1 MNENSNIGFIGLGNM
16 GKPIFDH
23 LNKKFSNIFC
33 FDQDTSKLKKNNFSS
48 SLIEIFEKCRVIIF
62 CIESNEQVIDIIKE
76 NKIKKNTIIVDLTSS
91 LPDLTRKISS
101 YLKKFESHYIDA
113 GMSGG
118 ASGASNGTLTL
129 MLGGSKTICKKID
142 FILKTF
148 AKNIFYLGK
157 SGNGHLMKLLHN
169 SVCHSIFLINCEIL
183 NVAKSYGITDTDV
196 IDVFNK
202 SNARSYISESRFP
215 NNILNGK
222 FNGKS
227 SIKNLK
233 KDLKMI
239 NLILKNSK
247 SKKKYTELSNEIL
260 SKIDE
265 KLNMKDFTNI
275 YKMWDK
281 I

>member
-1 MNENSNIGFIGLGNM
+1 MNKNSNIGFIGLGNM
-16 GKPIFDH
+16 GKPIFDN

-33 FDQDTSKLKKNNFSS
+33 FDRDTSKLKKNKFSS
-48 SLIEIFEKCRVIIF
+48 SIIEIFEKCKIIIF
-62 CIESNEQVIDIIKE
+62 CVESNEQIIDIIKE
-76 NKIKKNTIIVDLTSS
+76 NKIKKNTVIVDLTSS
-91 LPDLTRKISS
+91 LPDLTKKISS
-101 YLKKFESHYIDA
+101 YLEKYEAYYIDA

-118 ASGASNGTLTL
+118 ASGATNGTLTL

-142 FILKTF
+142 YILKTF

-157 SGNGHLMKLLHN
+157 SGNGHMMKLLHN

-233 KDLKMI
+233 KDLGMI
-239 NLILKNSK
+239 NLILKKSN

-260 SKIDE
+260 SKIDDN
-265 KLNMKDFTNI
+265 LDMKDFTNI

>member
-1 MNENSNIGFIGLGNM
+1 MY
-16 GKPIFDH
+16 KR
-23 LNKKFSNIFC
+23 
-33 FDQDTSKLKKNNFSS
+33 Q
-48 SLIEIFEKCRVIIF
+48 R
-62 CIESNEQVIDIIKE
+62 
-76 NKIKKNTIIVDLTSS
+76 KNTVIVDLTSS
-91 LPDLTRKISS
+91 LPDLTKKISS

-118 ASGASNGTLTL
+118 ASGATNGTLTL

-142 FILKTF
+142 FVLKTF

-260 SKIDE
+260 SEIDD
-265 KLNMKDFTNI
+265 KLNIEDFTNI
-275 YKMWDK
+275 YKLWDK

>member
-1 MNENSNIGFIGLGNM
+1 MNKNSNIGFIGLGNM
-16 GKPIFDH
+16 GKPIFDN

-33 FDQDTSKLKKNNFSS
+33 FDRDTSKLKKNKFSS
-48 SLIEIFEKCRVIIF
+48 SLIEIFEKCKIIIF
-62 CIESNEQVIDIIKE
+62 CVESNEQIIDIIKE
-76 NKIKKNTIIVDLTSS
+76 NKIKKNTVIVDLTSS
-91 LPDLTRKISS
+91 LPDLTKKISS
-101 YLKKFESHYIDA
+101 YLEKYKSYYIDA

-118 ASGASNGTLTL
+118 ASGATNGTLTL
-129 MLGGSKTICKKID
+129 MLGGSKTKCKKID
-142 FILKTF
+142 YILKTF

-157 SGNGHLMKLLHN
+157 SGNGHMMKLLHN

-183 NVAKSYGITDTDV
+183 NIAKSYGINDIDV

-233 KDLKMI
+233 KDLGMI
-239 NLILKNSK
+239 NLILKKSN

-260 SKIDE
+260 SKIDDN
-265 KLNMKDFTNI
+265 LDMKDFTNI

>member
-1 MNENSNIGFIGLGNM
+1 MNKNSNIGFIGLGNM
-16 GKPIFDH
+16 GKPIFNH
-23 LNKKFSNIFC
+23 LNKKFSRVFC
-33 FDQDTSKLKKNNFSS
+33 FDKDISKLKKNNFSS

-101 YLKKFESHYIDA
+101 YLKRFESYYIDA

-157 SGNGHLMKLLHN
+157 SGNGHMMKLLHN

-247 SKKKYTELSNEIL
+247 SKKRYTELSNKIL
-260 SKIDE
+260 SKIDD
-265 KLNMKDFTNI
+265 KFNMEDFTNI

>member
-1 MNENSNIGFIGLGNM
+1 MNKNSNIGFIGLGNM
-16 GKPIFDH
+16 GKPIFDN
-23 LNKKFSNIFC
+23 LNKNFSNIFC
-33 FDQDTSKLKKNNFSS
+33 FDKDTSKLKKNNFSS
-48 SLIEIFEKCRVIIF
+48 SLIEIFEKCKIIIF
-62 CIESNEQVIDIIKE
+62 CIESNEQIIDIIKE
-76 NKIKKNTIIVDLTSS
+76 NKIKKNTVIVDLTSS
-91 LPDLTRKISS
+91 LPYLTKKISS
-101 YLKKFESHYIDA
+101 YLKKFESYYVDA

-118 ASGASNGTLTL
+118 ASGATNGTLTL

-142 FILKTF
+142 FILNTF

-183 NVAKSYGITDTDV
+183 NIAKSYGIAATDV
-196 IDVFNK
+196 IDVFNQ

-247 SKKKYTELSNEIL
+247 NKKRYTELSNEIL
-260 SKIDE
+260 SKIDD
-265 KLNMKDFTNI
+265 KLNMEDFTNI
-275 YKMWDK
+275 YKIWDK

>member
-1 MNENSNIGFIGLGNM
+1 MNKNSNIGFIGLGNM
-16 GKPIFDH
+16 GKPIFDN
-23 LNKKFSNIFC
+23 LNKNFTNIFC
-33 FDQDTSKLKKNNFSS
+33 FDKDTSKLKKNNFT
-48 SLIEIFEKCRVIIF
+48 SLIEIFEKCKIIIF
-62 CIESNEQVIDIIKE
+62 CIESNEQIIDI
-76 NKIKKNTIIVDLTSS
+76 IKKNTIKKNTVIVDLTSS
-91 LPDLTRKISS
+91 LPELTKKNSS

-227 SIKNLK
+227 TIKNLK

-239 NLILKNSK
+239 NSILKNSK
-247 SKKKYTELSNEIL
+247 SKKRYTELSNEIL
-260 SKIDE
+260 SKIDD
-265 KLNMKDFTNI
+265 KLNMEDFTNI
-275 YKMWDK
+275 YKIWDK

>member
-1 MNENSNIGFIGLGNM
+1 MNKNSNIGFIGLGNM
-16 GKPIFDH
+16 GKPIFDN
-23 LNKKFSNIFC
+23 LNKNFSNIFC
-33 FDQDTSKLKKNNFSS
+33 FDKDTSKLKKNSS
-48 SLIEIFEKCRVIIF
+48 SLIEIFEKCKIIIF
-62 CIESNEQVIDIIKE
+62 CIESNEQIIDI
-76 NKIKKNTIIVDLTSS
+76 IKKNTIKKNTVIVDLTSS
-91 LPDLTRKISS
+91 LPDLTKKISS

-129 MLGGSKTICKKID
+129 MLGGSKVICKKID

-157 SGNGHLMKLLHN
+157 SGNGHMMKLLHN

-247 SKKKYTELSNEIL
+247 SKKRYTELSNEIL
-260 SKIDE
+260 SKIDD
-265 KLNMKDFTNI
+265 KLNMEDFTNI
-275 YKMWDK
+275 YKIWDK